1 MVRKDGNLNTTLQ
14 AQAEGLLA
22 DQSSAIDFYNDIIS
36 DDKGLYK
43 GTGFNFDPR
52 NPLDDAGKKKFVD
65 DYKEYFIQTQI
76 AKTQDVVRPGEDA
89 FTTTYTTPKPT
100 RTKGGTGAK
109 ETAAQISQK
118 TLDQK
123 VKDVIKAGEGAVI
136 GKGGRTLTKLDG
148 RWAVVGSDGLP
159 VAGSENITNPTIL
172 ATFLGGSAKGKA
184 GKQVELP

>member
-1 MVRKDGNLNTTLQ
+1 MVRRDGNLNTTLQ

-22 DQSSAIDFYNDIIS
+22 DQTSAIDFYNDIIS

-52 NPLDDAGKKKFVD
+52 QPLDDAGKKKFID
-65 DYKEYFIQTQI
+65 DYKEYFIQTQVT
-76 AKTQDVVRPGEDA
+76 KTQDVIKPGEDT
-89 FTTTYTTPKPT
+89 FTTTYTTTKPSKA
-100 RTKGGTGAK
+100 KGTAGAK

-123 VKDVIKAGEGAVI
+123 VKDLITTGEGAVI

-148 RWAVVGSDGLP
+148 KWSVIGSDGLP
-159 VAGSENITNPTIL
+159 VAGSENITNPTEL
-172 ATFLGGSAKGKA
+172 ATFLGGSAKKKA
-184 GKQVELP
+184 AKKVELP

>member
-1 MVRKDGNLNTTLQ
+1 
-14 AQAEGLLA
+14 
-22 DQSSAIDFYNDIIS
+22 
-36 DDKGLYK
+36 
-43 GTGFNFDPR
+43 
-52 NPLDDAGKKKFVD
+52 
-65 DYKEYFIQTQI
+65 
-76 AKTQDVVRPGEDA
+76 
-89 FTTTYTTPKPT
+89 
-100 RTKGGTGAK
+100 
-109 ETAAQISQK
+109 
-118 TLDQK
+118 LDQK